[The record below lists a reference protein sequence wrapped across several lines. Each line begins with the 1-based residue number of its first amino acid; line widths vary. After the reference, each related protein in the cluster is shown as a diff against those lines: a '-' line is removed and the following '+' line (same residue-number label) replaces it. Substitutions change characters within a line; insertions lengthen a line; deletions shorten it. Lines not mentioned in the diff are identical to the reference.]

1 MTVNFLGPARVGKF
15 IGEAQVTQVGKTVAF
30 IEARLTDEKGTLVA
44 TATSTARV
52 VETAKVIAQGGDVAR
67 P

>member
-1 MTVNFLGPARVGKF
+1 MTVNFLAPARVGRL

-30 IEARLTDEKGTLVA
+30 IEAKLTDERGTVVA

-52 VETAKVIAQGGDVAR
+52 VETAKAIRAGAAK
-67 P
+67 